1 MCACISARKLSPI
14 SLKGVKNILNENW
27 SNSLFDWE

>member
-1 MCACISARKLSPI
+1 MCACISALMLSPT
-14 SLKGVKNILNENW
+14 SLKEVKNILNENW